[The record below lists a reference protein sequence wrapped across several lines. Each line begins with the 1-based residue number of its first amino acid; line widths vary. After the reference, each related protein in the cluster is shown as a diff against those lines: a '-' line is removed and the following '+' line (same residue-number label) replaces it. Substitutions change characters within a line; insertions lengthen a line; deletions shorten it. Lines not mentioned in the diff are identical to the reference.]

1 MIKGGPKIVEDGLVF
16 CIDAAS
22 NRSMGKAGCMGFTS
36 APQLINNLV
45 SAADTIT
52 STSTLK
58 LANLTYYTI
67 YGLTYP
73 EGSQTPANRDGITP
87 GFNDTSSSKL
97 LDFSRDLNYAV
108 WDNAT
113 NSWVADSYFNGERL
127 AGHCYDTY
135 DTAGNA
141 ATEHVQFQNDHA
153 AIKSAY
159 PDATHI
165 VVGSHAAENNDANS
179 NTLAILQDLG
189 GPSSWPTDRAE
200 YVLVGKPGLGA
211 DNAYVWEY
219 QNNSANVA
227 HANVGLP
234 IVGGKGAGGN
244 YIQFNGSTEWI
255 ETADLSSLDLS
266 GDKTLAMWV
275 YLGADSS
282 GCGFAGKAHSTEKGM
297 ALAYG
302 WNSQGFQNIAWNSRN
317 APQLSKD
324 TNRDVQKW
332 VYLAGT
338 QDGSTRYIYAVDA
351 QGTRSASDSG
361 GGTHSWSNQHGLN
374 IGRVASGSNAPNGT
388 RVAAVSVYNKALSST
403 EILQNYNATKSR
415 FL

>member
-1 MIKGGPKIVEDGLVF
+1 MAIKSGPSIVSDGVVF

-22 NRSMGKAGCMGFTS
+22 NRSIGKAGCMGFNS
-36 APQLINNLV
+36 APQLIKNLANTGQ
-45 SAADTIT
+45 SIS

-58 LANLTYYTI
+58 LGNLTYYTI
-67 YGLTYP
+67 YGLTYS
-73 EGSQTPANRDGITP
+73 EASQTPANRDGITP

-165 VVGSHAAENNDANS
+165 VVGSHAAENNDSDS
-179 NTLAILQDLG
+179 NTLAILKDLG
-189 GPSSWPTDRAE
+189 GASSWPTDRAE
-200 YVLVGKPGLGA
+200 YVLIGKPGLGP
-211 DNAYVWEY
+211 DNAYVWQY

-244 YIQFNGSTEWI
+244 YLDFNGSDEYI
-255 ETADLSSLDLS
+255 SLPDDIGYTDAVS
-266 GDKTLAMWV
+266 V
-275 YLGADSS
+275 
-282 GCGFAGKAHSTEKGM
+282 FAWFK
-297 ALAYG
+297 
-302 WNSQGFQNIAWNSRN
+302 R
-317 APQLSKD
+317 D
-324 TNRDVQKW
+324 TNTGI
-332 VYLAGT
+332 L
-338 QDGSTRYIYAVDA
+338 
-351 QGTRSASDSG
+351 G
-361 GGTHSWSNQHGLN
+361 GYHIICGTHYLELSVNDGGDYLRN
-374 IGRVASGSNAPNGT
+374 GIVVNGT
-388 RVAAVSVYNKALSST
+388 RYVSNDGSAIGTGTWHYVGFTWSTSDYYKRSYVDGVNVGTQSTGSTGTSDYSFSGRSLGMWNGSSYALNGKIAAYQVYNRALT
-403 EILQNYNATKSR
+403 QAEVIQNYNATKTR

>member
-1 MIKGGPKIVEDGLVF
+1 MGIKSGPSIVSDGVVF

-22 NRSMGKAGCMGFTS
+22 NRSIGKAGCMGFNS
-36 APQLINNLV
+36 APQLIKNLANTGQ
-45 SAADTIT
+45 SIS

-58 LANLTYYTI
+58 LGNLTYYTI
-67 YGLTYP
+67 YGLTYS
-73 EGSQTPANRDGITP
+73 EASQTPANRDGITP

-165 VVGSHAAENNDANS
+165 VVGSHAAENNDSDS
-179 NTLAILQDLG
+179 NTLAILKDLG
-189 GPSSWPTDRAE
+189 GASSWPTDRAE
-200 YVLVGKPGLGA
+200 YVLIGKPGLGP
-211 DNAYVWEY
+211 DNAYVWQY

-244 YIQFNGSTEWI
+244 YLDFNGSDEYI
-255 ETADLSSLDLS
+255 SLPDDIGYTDAVS
-266 GDKTLAMWV
+266 V
-275 YLGADSS
+275 
-282 GCGFAGKAHSTEKGM
+282 FAWFK
-297 ALAYG
+297 
-302 WNSQGFQNIAWNSRN
+302 R
-317 APQLSKD
+317 D
-324 TNRDVQKW
+324 TNTGI
-332 VYLAGT
+332 L
-338 QDGSTRYIYAVDA
+338 
-351 QGTRSASDSG
+351 G
-361 GGTHSWSNQHGLN
+361 GYHIICGTHYLELSVNDGGDYLRN
-374 IGRVASGSNAPNGT
+374 GIVVNGT
-388 RVAAVSVYNKALSST
+388 RYVSNDGSAIGTGTWHYVGFTWSTSDYYKRSYVDGVNVGTQSTGSTGTSDYSFSGRSLGMWNGSSYALNGKIAAYQVYNRALT
-403 EILQNYNATKSR
+403 QAEVIQNYNATKTR